1 MLDIIAGVAIGLA
14 TPSNHT
20 LNRQFHASVVDA
32 GYKRCR
38 TEDQVTACYWNA
50 NKRGNGRGLSFVVTD
65 DGEVFYANGRT
76 GK

>member
-1 MLDIIAGVAIGLA
+1 
-14 TPSNHT
+14 
-20 LNRQFHASVVDA
+20 
-32 GYKRCR
+32 
-38 TEDQVTACYWNA
+38 VTACYWNA